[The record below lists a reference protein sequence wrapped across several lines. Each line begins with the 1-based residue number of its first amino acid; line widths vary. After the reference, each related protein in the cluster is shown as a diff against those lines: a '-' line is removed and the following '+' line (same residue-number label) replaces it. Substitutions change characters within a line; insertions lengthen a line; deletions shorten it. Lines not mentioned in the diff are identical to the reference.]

1 MFKNLLLYRLPAPW
15 NVTAAQIEEALT
27 AQAFTPCTSIDM
39 QRTGWVAPRPNGD
52 LVHSVN
58 QQMLLCLQTEKKL
71 LPSSVVNQFVKAR
84 VAQIEEQEGF
94 KPGRKRMKE
103 IKEETTDE
111 LLPRAFSLLSQTRVW
126 IDPVNGWLA
135 IDAGSTGKAEEV
147 LGLLIRAIERLPA
160 EPVRVESS
168 PVQSMTD
175 WLVQGEAPF
184 NFTIDQDT
192 ELRATGEGK
201 ATVRFSNQSVEA
213 DDVNRH
219 ITAGKR
225 CIKLALTWKDRISFV
240 LTENLVI
247 RKIKPLEV
255 LSGEMNKKDGD
266 EAEVF
271 DADFALMTGEL
282 NGLLTDLI
290 DGLGGFKREAKAA

>member
-135 IDAGSTGKAEEV
+135 IDAASAGKAEEV
-147 LGLLIRAIERLPA
+147 LGLLIRAVERLPA